1 MQPVGVVALAPRRLR
16 RVTWGAPRSL
26 PRRSGMGM
34 MDESEDTR
42 KDKVA
47 SRTGAARGRSAKK
60 PVPDAAFDIWLRR
73 GLHQMFDDVAR
84 EPIPPELLRLIEQ
97 DRGK

>member
-1 MQPVGVVALAPRRLR
+1 MAEPEDKGTDTVS
-16 RVTWGAPRSL
+16 GA
-26 PRRSGMGM
+26 
-34 MDESEDTR
+34 D
-42 KDKVA
+42 
-47 SRTGAARGRSAKK
+47 GAARSRAGKK
-60 PVPDAAFDIWLRR
+60 VGPDAAFDIWLRR

>member
-1 MQPVGVVALAPRRLR
+1 MD
-16 RVTWGAPRSL
+16 
-26 PRRSGMGM
+26 M
-34 MDESEDTR
+34 MDEPEDER
-42 KDKVA
+42 NGKVA
-47 SRTGAARGRSAKK
+47 SRTGAARGRGAKK